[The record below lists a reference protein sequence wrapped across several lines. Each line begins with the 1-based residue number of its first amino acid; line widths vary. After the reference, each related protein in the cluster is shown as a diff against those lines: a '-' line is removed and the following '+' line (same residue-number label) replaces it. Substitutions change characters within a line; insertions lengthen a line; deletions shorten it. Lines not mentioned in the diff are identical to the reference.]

1 MKAWEPRVQATGPS
15 RFPQD
20 ITFRLGTHSNTVID
34 VRLTLHE
41 DGLIDMA
48 GTRVKTERR
57 ADLNIPDRWP
67 TGR

>member
-1 MKAWEPRVQATGPS
+1 MKAWDAKVQPTETS

-20 ITFRLGTHSNTVID
+20 VTFRLGTHANTVLD
-34 VRLTLHE
+34 VRLTLQE
-41 DGLIDMA
+41 DVLIDMA

-67 TGR
+67 GDR